1 MNDLIFDVCCL
12 ILYGSIFI
20 LLFGIINGLF
30 EFACKHIP
38 SFNTWINKIVG
49 TDDDWEGEE

>member
-12 ILYGSIFI
+12 MLYGSIFI
-20 LLFGIINGLF
+20 LLFGIIIGLF

-38 SFNTWINKIVG
+38 SFNTWVNKIVG
-49 TDDDWEGEE
+49 TDDNWESEE